1 MTGMN
6 LWDTLLK
13 LRKLASAS
21 GSGTPSREATAPIL
35 YLTPVDGCSM
45 TIRLAEEPDAE
56 GISATLGAAFAEF
69 ETLYTPAAFSA
80 TTPTTDRIAER
91 FAEGPIWIAELA
103 DMIVGTVATV
113 PQGSELYIRSMAV
126 RPGARGSGIGARLL
140 NTVEA
145 FAAAHRYRRLLLNT
159 APFLLAAVELYE
171 RHGFRYT
178 GEQPDL
184 FGTQLL
190 TMAKDIRTG

>member
-1 MTGMN
+1 
-6 LWDTLLK
+6 
-13 LRKLASAS
+13 
-21 GSGTPSREATAPIL
+21 
-35 YLTPVDGCSM
+35 
-45 TIRLAEEPDAE
+45 
-56 GISATLGAAFAEF
+56 
-69 ETLYTPAAFSA
+69 
-80 TTPTTDRIAER
+80 
-91 FAEGPIWIAELA
+91 
-103 DMIVGTVATV
+103 
-113 PQGSELYIRSMAV
+113 MAV

-159 APFLLAAVELYE
+159 APFLLAAVQLYE

-190 TMAKDIRTG
+190 TMAKEVRTD

>member
-1 MTGMN
+1 
-6 LWDTLLK
+6 
-13 LRKLASAS
+13 
-21 GSGTPSREATAPIL
+21 
-35 YLTPVDGCSM
+35 M
-45 TIRLAEEPDAE
+45 TIRLAEEHDAE
-56 GISATLGAAFAEF
+56 AISATLRAAFAQF

-80 TTPTTDRIAER
+80 TTPTTDQITER

-103 DMIVGTVATV
+103 DVIVATV

-126 RPGARGSGIGARLL
+126 RPGAQGSGIGARLL

-159 APFLLAAVELYE
+159 APFLLAAVQLYE

-190 TMAKDIRTG
+190 TMAKDVRTGSATPATTP

>member
-1 MTGMN
+1 
-6 LWDTLLK
+6 
-13 LRKLASAS
+13 
-21 GSGTPSREATAPIL
+21 
-35 YLTPVDGCSM
+35 M
-45 TIRLAEEPDAE
+45 TIRLAEEHDAE
-56 GISATLGAAFAEF
+56 AISATLRAAFAEF

-80 TTPTTDRIAER
+80 TTPTTGQIGER

-103 DMIVGTVATV
+103 DTIVGTVATV
-113 PQGSELYIRSMAV
+113 PQDTDLYIRSMAV
-126 RPGARGSGIGARLL
+126 HPGARGSGIGARLL

-159 APFLLAAVELYE
+159 APFLFAAVQLYE

-178 GEQPDL
+178 GEEPDL

-190 TMAKDIRTG
+190 TMAKDVRTG

>member
-1 MTGMN
+1 
-6 LWDTLLK
+6 
-13 LRKLASAS
+13 
-21 GSGTPSREATAPIL
+21 
-35 YLTPVDGCSM
+35 M
-45 TIRLAEEPDAE
+45 TIRLAEEHDAE
-56 GISATLGAAFAEF
+56 AISAALRAAFAEF
-69 ETLYTPAAFSA
+69 ETLYTPTAFSA
-80 TTPTTDRIAER
+80 TTPTTDQIAER

-103 DMIVGTVATV
+103 DMVVGTVATV
-113 PQGSELYIRSMAV
+113 PQGTDLYIRSMAV
-126 RPGARGSGIGARLL
+126 RPEARGSGIGVQLL

-145 FAAAHRYRRLLLNT
+145 FAAAHGYRRLLLNT
-159 APFLLAAVELYE
+159 APFLLAAVQLYE